1 MPIFS
6 VLMLA
11 TFWGG
16 SFVAIQAIVHDAPP
30 IAAAMWRV
38 VIATI
43 LTFIFSKARRIT
55 PPPHYR
61 RHAMICG
68 LLSMGIPW
76 ALLFWTE
83 QHINGALG
91 AIMNATVP
99 IGVLIL
105 NPLFNRSTRIQHQQW
120 LGILTSLTGI
130 VVIFGPK
137 LIQGPASDGWAIMA
151 LVGMVTGYAISV
163 SYTHRYL
170 KNVPAAA
177 VAGWQGVSAGA
188 FLFIV
193 AVITGEPVASPVFW
207 QVKTVWMGILYLAIC
222 STFIANMVFVSLI
235 QSKGS
240 VVASLVTF
248 LIPIVSLVVEWIWLG
263 SAPSRSSVVGL
274 ILVLGGLYIVQFYKS
289 RRLRR
294 PPIATSTEQPVLGE

>member
-1 MPIFS
+1 MPIFTI
-6 VLMLA
+6 LMLA

-16 SFVAIQAIVHDAPP
+16 SFVVIQAIVHDAPP
-30 IAAAMWRV
+30 VATAMWRV

-43 LTFIFSKARRIT
+43 LTFIFGKARGII

-61 RHAMICG
+61 RHAMVCG

-76 ALLFWTE
+76 ALLFWAE

-99 IGVLIL
+99 IGVLLL
-105 NPLFNRSTRIQHQQW
+105 NPLFNRASRIQPRQW
-120 LGILTSLTGI
+120 LGILTSFSGI
-130 VVIFGPK
+130 VIIFGPK
-137 LIQGPASDGWAIMA
+137 LIQGPTSDGWAIMA
-151 LVGMVTGYAISV
+151 LIGMVTGYAISV

-177 VAGWQGVSAGA
+177 VAGWQGVSAGS
-188 FLFIV
+188 FLLIV
-193 AVITGEPVASPVFW
+193 SLVAGESVISPTFW
-207 QVKTVWMGILYLAIC
+207 QVKIVWMGILYLAIC
-222 STFIANMVFVSLI
+222 STFIANMLFVTLI

-248 LIPIVSLVVEWIWLG
+248 LIPIVSLVIEWTWLG
-263 SAPSRSSVVGL
+263 NAPTWSSVLGL
-274 ILVLGGLYIVQFYKS
+274 ALVLGGLYIVQFYKS
-289 RRLRR
+289 RHFRK
-294 PPIATSTEQPVLGE
+294 PPIATSIEQPVLGK

>member
-6 VLMLA
+6 ILMLA

-38 VIATI
+38 VIATV
-43 LTFIFSKARRIT
+43 LTFIFGKARRIT
-55 PPPHYR
+55 TPLHYR
-61 RHAMICG
+61 RHAMVCG

-76 ALLFWTE
+76 ALLFWAE

-99 IGVLIL
+99 IGVLLL
-105 NPLFNRSTRIQHQQW
+105 NPLFNRTTRIRPRQW
-120 LGILTSLTGI
+120 LGILTAFSGI
-130 VVIFGPK
+130 IVIFGPK

-151 LVGMVTGYAISV
+151 LIGMVTGYAISV

-188 FLFIV
+188 FLLIV
-193 AVITGEPVASPVFW
+193 SLCARESILSPVFW
-207 QVKTVWMGILYLAIC
+207 QNNTVWIGILYLAIC
-222 STFIANMVFVSLI
+222 STFIANIVFVKLI

-248 LIPIVSLVVEWIWLG
+248 LIPVASLIIEWAWLG
-263 SAPSRSSVVGL
+263 QRPTTSGL
-274 ILVLGGLYIVQFYKS
+274 LGLLLVLGGLYIVQFYKG
-289 RRLRR
+289 RRFRKVPL
-294 PPIATSTEQPVLGE
+294 ATSTEQPVPGS